1 MWSVK
6 TPIREE
12 KWRLCSCITKM
23 VGENTP
29 VWLRVAGMT
38 GAGALGVGGLVVQG
52 LHVIALGPVFI
63 VGNALASGKIAL
75 C

>member
-1 MWSVK
+1 
-6 TPIREE
+6 
-12 KWRLCSCITKM
+12 M

-29 VWLRVAGMT
+29 VWVRVAGMT

-63 VGNALASGKIAL
+63 VGNALASRKIAL